1 MNSVKHNHALEFI
14 CSIMKYFRQQ
24 NVYSSWTKGELKE
37 DPAKDLLDFNPTEEI
52 KDWLNYIEDNISP
65 YFRNDFLFINV
76 DILGLLDTMF
86 LKTIDEA
93 ISTPEELIKIMSEM
107 DENLLIESLYSY
119 YDTDIPYSSDENV
132 ILEAL
137 SESNNQKMAR
147 NFIHI
152 FKNPLEFKNNVVK
165 TLEKYYKKYYQ
176 PFQDKVYE
184 TMENIISDHNKMFS
198 EDAVRFVNLVGWG
211 DYSSRLKSGDDITL
225 YVSYFIDYGMFYYNV
240 DSKIIMCYGKTI
252 KDKFDQA
259 KDVENYKALFKALS
273 DDRRIE
279 ILKLTSK
286 RPWYNKEL
294 ALHFKL
300 TPATLSYHLNLLLDI
315 GVLNFEPSIINNRY
329 YYTTNN
335 DRLKELFD
343 IALRDFS

>member
-14 CSIMKYFRQQ
+14 CSIIKYCRQK
-24 NVYSSWTKGELKE
+24 NVYANWEKADLNK

-52 KDWLNYIEDNISP
+52 KDWLSYIDDNISP
-65 YFRNDFLFINV
+65 YFRNDFFFINV
-76 DILGLLDTMF
+76 DIIGLPDLMF
-86 LKTIDEA
+86 LKTIEEN
-93 ISTPEELIKIMSEM
+93 ISTPSELIERIAAM
-107 DENLLIESLYSY
+107 DENLLIEKLYSF
-119 YDTDIPYSSDENV
+119 YDTDLPFSPDENV

-137 SESNNQKMAR
+137 NNSDNHKSAR

-152 FKNPLEFKNNVVK
+152 FKNPLEFKNNVVR

-176 PFQDKVYE
+176 SFEEQIY
-184 TMENIISDHNKMFS
+184 TIMESITEDHNQMF
-198 EDAVRFVNLVGWG
+198 EDSPVSFVNLVGWG
-211 DYSSRLKSGDDITL
+211 DYSSRLKNTEDISL

-252 KDKFDQA
+252 KDKFDEA
-259 KDVENYKALFKALS
+259 KDAESYKTLFKALS
-273 DDRRIE
+273 DDRRVE

-335 DRLKELFD
+335 HRLKELFD
-343 IALRDFS
+343 IALKDFS